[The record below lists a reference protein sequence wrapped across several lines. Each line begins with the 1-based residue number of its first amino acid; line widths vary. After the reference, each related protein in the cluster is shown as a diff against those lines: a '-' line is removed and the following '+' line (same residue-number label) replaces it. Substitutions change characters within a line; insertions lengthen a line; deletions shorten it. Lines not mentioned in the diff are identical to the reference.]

1 MFYAKNGESVNK
13 TMIEYMGYI
22 EASTGQPEDFT
33 LIGSALGVSRL
44 LLHLR
49 ERARARLGE

>member
-1 MFYAKNGESVNK
+1 
-13 TMIEYMGYI
+13 MIEYMGYI